1 LLDHNVSSH
10 GFVGGPARRQHRG
23 VNRVARRGGCLVVAA
38 WLAAATPAT
47 AQQAKPEA
55 KSGAKPEA
63 KSAAKPEA
71 KSAAKPEAK
80 SAEGKAA
87 AAPAEEGPAAPPAA
101 PEAAEPPATA
111 ADLAAL
117 KAEIQALREAAEAQK
132 GALDAVSAELSVERE
147 QRAEEVIS
155 LQAKA
160 EKAREAAE
168 AAVHFGGFVQADSN
182 LWNQASHDEL
192 NQSNGNLIN
201 DQRFLIRRAR
211 LKATIEREYTAGVLE
226 FDGNTVSGATAR
238 IISAEASAK
247 IPGEP
252 GAPPVVQLSMGL
264 FKIPFGFE
272 LLQSDKDRLFM
283 ERSNAERALFP
294 GEYDVG
300 VRLSGGWRFARYA
313 IAVQNGEPLGERSYP
328 GRDPNAVKDVTGRI
342 GVETPITDSLWIAA
356 GVSALSGKGFHP
368 GTPATKATIQWNDAN
383 QNGIVDGGEIRAA
396 PGMAAAP
403 SRNFIRFGYGADLRL
418 GLTTEALGTTV
429 LYGELYLAQDLDRG
443 LVPADPYS
451 GLSRDL
457 RELGGYVALT
467 QDLGPHLAAGLRY
480 DVYDPD
486 RDSADPARPLV
497 PTRFTYQ
504 TVSAVVAAVLG
515 QVRLSAEYDHNTNH
529 NGRDSSGN
537 PRNLDSD
544 TIVVRGQ
551 VIF

>member
-1 LLDHNVSSH
+1 MHDHNVSSH

-23 VNRVARRGGCLVVAA
+23 VNTVARRGGCLVVAA
-38 WLAAATPAT
+38 WLAAAAPAT

-55 KSGAKPEA
+55 KAPAKSEAKAPAKPEVKA
-63 KSAAKPEA
+63 PAA
-71 KSAAKPEAK
+71 S
-80 SAEGKAA
+80 EGKAV
-87 AAPAEEGPAAPPAA
+87 AAPAEQGPAA

-117 KAEIQALREAAEAQK
+117 RAEVQALREAAEAQK
-132 GALDAVSAELSVERE
+132 GALDAVSAELGVERE

-168 AAVHFGGFVQADSN
+168 EATRFSGYVQADGN

-201 DQRFLIRRAR
+201 DERFLIRRAR
-211 LKATIEREYTAGVLE
+211 LKATIEREYAAGVLE
-226 FDGNTVSGATAR
+226 FDGNTVNGATAR
-238 IISAEASAK
+238 VIGAEASAK
-247 IPGEP
+247 VPGDP
-252 GAPPVVQLSMGL
+252 GAPPIAQLSIGL

-272 LLQSDKDRLFM
+272 VIQSDRDRLFM
-283 ERSNAERALFP
+283 ERSTAERALFP

-300 VRLSGGWRFARYA
+300 ARLSGGWRFARYA
-313 IAVQNGEPLGERSYP
+313 IAVQNGEPLGERTWP
-328 GRDPNAVKDVTGRI
+328 GRDPNAAKDVSGRL
-342 GVETPITDSLWIAA
+342 GVETPITDALWIAA

-368 GTPATKATIQWNDAN
+368 GTPATKATIQWNDAD
-383 QNGIVDGGEIRAA
+383 QDGVVDPGEIRAA
-396 PGMAAAP
+396 PGMAASP

-418 GLTTEALGTTV
+418 GLVTEGLGTTM
-429 LYGELYLAQDLDRG
+429 LYGELYLGQDLDRG
-443 LVPADPYS
+443 LVPADPY
-451 GLSRDL
+451 GTLSRDL

-467 QDLGPHLAAGLRY
+467 QDLGPHFAVGVRY
-480 DVYDPD
+480 DYYDPD

-504 TVSAVVAAVLG
+504 TLAIVAGAMLG
-515 QVRLSAEYDHNTNH
+515 PTRLTAEYDHNTNQ

-544 TIVVRGQ
+544 TVIVRGQ
-551 VIF
+551 VTF